1 MSAPTTCSRC
11 RLHGAIRGR
20 APTGQADEA
29 RPSRPRRR
37 DYRAKPAPLRLAQ
50 IQAVARRGQDAG
62 CGTSGASG
70 LARFADG
77 EKQLSMGTGTQQR
90 RLFQG
95 YEDVQDV

>member
-1 MSAPTTCSRC
+1 MLAVQVARRDLC
-11 RLHGAIRGR
+11 R

-37 DYRAKPAPLRLAQ
+37 DYRGEARAVAACAN
-50 IQAVARRGQDAG
+50 QAVARRGQDAG
-62 CGTSGASG
+62 CGTSRAGG

-90 RLFQG
+90 RLFQR

>member
-1 MSAPTTCSRC
+1 MRPGRRAA
-11 RLHGAIRGR
+11 AI
-20 APTGQADEA
+20 TG
-29 RPSRPRRR
+29 
-37 DYRAKPAPLRLAQ
+37 AKPAPLRLAQ

-62 CGTSGASG
+62 CGTSRAGG

-90 RLFQG
+90 RLFQR